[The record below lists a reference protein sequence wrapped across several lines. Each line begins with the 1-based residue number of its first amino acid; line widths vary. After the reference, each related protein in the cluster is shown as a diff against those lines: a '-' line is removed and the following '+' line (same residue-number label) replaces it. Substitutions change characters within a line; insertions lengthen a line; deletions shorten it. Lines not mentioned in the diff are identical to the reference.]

1 MRFSISFRDTILDQS
16 KKFTGNPD
24 ADINLR
30 LIIDVERNET
40 WSDRSIVNAVYFK
53 GLIYDESQV
62 QELLSAVKETY
73 YALL

>member
-1 MRFSISFRDTILDQS
+1 MVSPLPTREFENSNVAVRFSISFRDTILDQS

-40 WSDRSIVNAVYFK
+40 
-53 GLIYDESQV
+53 
-62 QELLSAVKETY
+62 
-73 YALL
+73 